1 MASKA
6 AVRSDI
12 ANQILQNDDLTTATI
27 RRHIMQLAWP
37 SLIEMCLTSLMSLV
51 DQLMV
56 ARLGASAVSAVGV
69 TQQPVLLMMVIFQA
83 FNVGGTALASR
94 FIGQR
99 DPESARRVTAQIMT
113 MNFVFSAT
121 LSVFMFIFAK
131 ELVLFMGADASY
143 LADAT
148 TYLRY
153 NAIGMATV
161 AIPSAVTAA
170 LRAAGETRIP
180 LYYNTTSN
188 LINIPLN
195 ALLIFGLGPFP
206 MMGVEGAALAT
217 LIGRIVAMVIALVV
231 IFRMK
236 RLPVAIDPKDLLHLD
251 FGLIKRIVK
260 VGFPSMMESVC
271 MRVGLVVFTKAVV
284 GIGVVEYASHQLAL
298 NVQMFSTNISMAFGA
313 AATTLTG
320 INLGA
325 KKPDMAER
333 YVRVTR
339 RIGLIVSLALGA
351 LLFLFGPQL
360 ARIFVSGDDPE
371 APEMIFNIAL
381 CMKFMLLIMPAQ
393 TSQMITSGSLRGA
406 GDTVWPLIAVATGIL
421 VMRSAVAVVLI
432 NHVPWDLVSNA
443 YVSFLKSVNFS
454 YMLNY
459 VPTFPQW
466 QLFGAWLSFMLDQS
480 TRALVVLLRFQTGKW
495 KTRKV

>member
-1 MASKA
+1 MAS
-6 AVRSDI
+6 RTDI
-12 ANQILQNDDLTTATI
+12 AHQILENDDLTASTI

-37 SLIEMCLTSLMSLV
+37 SLVEMCLTSLMSLI

-56 ARLGASAVSAVGV
+56 AQLGHLAVSSVGI

-99 DPESARRVTAQIMT
+99 DPESAKRVTAQIMT
-113 MNFVFSAT
+113 MNFAFSAI
-121 LSVFMFIFAK
+121 LSIFMFAFAR
-131 ELVLFMGADASY
+131 ELVAFMGADASY
-143 LADAT
+143 IADAT

-153 NAIGMATV
+153 SAIGMAMV

-180 LYYNTTSN
+180 LYYNSTAN
-188 LINIPLN
+188 LLNIPLN
-195 ALLIFGLGPFP
+195 WLLIFGVGPFP
-206 MMGVEGAALAT
+206 RMEVEGAALAT
-217 LIGRIVAMVIALVV
+217 LIGRLVAMVISLVV

-236 RLPVAIDPKDLLHLD
+236 RLPVSIAPRDLLRLD
-251 FGLIKRIVK
+251 GSLIKRIVR
-260 VGFPSMMESVC
+260 VGFPSMMESVV
-271 MRVGLVVFTKAVV
+271 MRVGLVVFTRAVV

-325 KKPDMAER
+325 KKPEMAER

-339 RIGLIVSLALGA
+339 RIGLAVSLALGL
-351 LLFLFGPQL
+351 LLFFFGQYL
-360 ARIFVSGDDPE
+360 ARVFVSSDDPE
-371 APEMIFNIAL
+371 APQLIFNIAL
-381 CMKFMLLIMPAQ
+381 CMKFMLIIMPTQ

-406 GDTVWPLIAVATGIL
+406 GDTVWPLIAVAIGIL
-421 VMRSAVAVVLI
+421 VMRSAVAVLLI
-432 NHVPWDLVSNA
+432 NHVPWDAVSEA
-443 YVSFLKSVNFS
+443 YTSFLRGINFQ
-454 YMLNY
+454 YALQR
-459 VPTFPQW
+459 VPTFSQW
-466 QLFGAWLSFMLDQS
+466 RLFGAWMAFMLDQS
-480 TRALVVLLRFQTGKW
+480 TRALVVLLRFRTGRW
-495 KTRKV
+495 KTLRV